1 MGKVVYSMSVSLDG
15 YIETVDRKLD
25 WCIIDEEFHTAANE
39 EALEMDV
46 FLYGRRMYE
55 LMTTYWPTADEDPT
69 APPYVVEF
77 AQIWREK
84 PKVVFSRTLDN
95 VDWNSKLAGED
106 VAQEVAAL
114 KAHYERDMGVGG
126 AGLASTLAQLDL
138 IDEYRLF
145 IHPVVLGDGTPFFPA
160 LDNALTLQLVAS
172 QTFGSGVVYLRYQRV

>member
-69 APPYVVEF
+69 APP
-77 AQIWREK
+77 
-84 PKVVFSRTLDN
+84 
-95 VDWNSKLAGED
+95 
-106 VAQEVAAL
+106 
-114 KAHYERDMGVGG
+114 
-126 AGLASTLAQLDL
+126 
-138 IDEYRLF
+138 
-145 IHPVVLGDGTPFFPA
+145 
-160 LDNALTLQLVAS
+160 
-172 QTFGSGVVYLRYQRV
+172 